1 MTAAARERSLL
12 DPVEGVFPPGFRWGV
27 ATAAYQ
33 IEGAATEDGR
43 GPSIWD
49 TFAAVP
55 GHIADGSDGL
65 VACDHYHRWRED
77 LDLLDW
83 LGVGAY
89 RLSLSWPRI
98 LPGGGSR
105 IESRGLDF
113 YDRLVDGLLARGI
126 DPVVTL
132 YHWDLPQ
139 PLEDAGG
146 WAVRDTA
153 WRFADLALAANG
165 RLGDRVSSWIT
176 LNEPWCSAFLGY
188 ASGAHA
194 PGRREPSAAVRATHH
209 LLLGH
214 GLAVAALRE
223 SGTSAEVGITL
234 NLYPVHAASEDE
246 VDVDAARRLDG
257 MQNRIFL
264 DPVLRGSYPAD
275 VLRDLTARGLNL
287 DHIQPGDL
295 DVIGAPIDVLG
306 VNYYSSFCVR
316 STNGHDPQ
324 QQNRPGLPWVGCDDV
339 EFVSRHLP
347 LTHMDW
353 EVDPDG
359 LRQMLVRLQGDYDCP
374 PIVITENGAAYRDR
388 PGSTGEV
395 DDPERIEFV
404 ESHLRAALAAIGE
417 GVPLRGYFLW
427 SLLDNLE
434 WAWGYSRRFGVV
446 RVDFA
451 TQRRTPKSSAY
462 RYREIVA
469 ANGPGPPPTR

>member
-12 DPVEGVFPPGFRWGV
+12 DPAAGVFPPGFRWGV

-65 VACDHYHRWRED
+65 VACDHYHRWPED

-89 RLSLSWPRI
+89 RFSLSWPRI

-139 PLEDAGG
+139 PLEDLGG
-146 WAVRDTA
+146 WAERDTA
-153 WRFADLALAANG
+153 WRFADLVMAAQG

-176 LNEPWCSAFLGY
+176 VNEPWCSAFLGY
-188 ASGAHA
+188 ASGIHA
-194 PGRREPSAAVRATHH
+194 PGRREPSAALRSTHH

-234 NLYPVHAASEDE
+234 NLSPVHAASADPA
-246 VDVDAARRLDG
+246 DVDAARRFDG
-257 MQNRIFL
+257 MQNRLFL
-264 DPVLRGSYPAD
+264 DPVLRGSYPVD
-275 VLRDLTARGLNL
+275 VLDDLVARGFNL
-287 DHIQPGDL
+287 DHIKSDDL
-295 DVIGAPIDVLG
+295 DIIGAPIDVVG
-306 VNYYSSFCVR
+306 VNYYSSFRVR
-316 STNGHDPQ
+316 ANTSREAARQSRRGW
-324 QQNRPGLPWVGCDDV
+324 PWVGCEDV
-339 EFVSRHLP
+339 EFVSQHLP
-347 LTHMDW
+347 LTQMDW

-359 LRQMLVRLQGDYDCP
+359 LRAMLVRLHRDYECP
-374 PIVITENGAAYRDR
+374 AIVITENGAAYRDR
-388 PGSTGEV
+388 LGSTGEV

-404 ESHLRAALAAIGE
+404 ESHLRAGLAAIGE
-417 GVPLRGYFLW
+417 GAPLRGYFLW

-446 RVDFA
+446 HVDFA
-451 TQRRTPKSSAY
+451 TQLRTPKSSAH

-469 ANGPGPPPTR
+469 ANGPGPSS

>member
-1 MTAAARERSLL
+1 VTVAAGERSLL
-12 DPVEGVFPPGFRWGV
+12 DPVAGVFPPGFRWGI

-65 VACDHYHRWRED
+65 VACDHYHRWSED

-89 RLSLSWPRI
+89 RFSLSWPRI

-105 IESRGLDF
+105 VESRGLDF

-139 PLEDAGG
+139 PLEDLGG
-146 WAVRDTA
+146 WAERDTA
-153 WRFADLALAANG
+153 WRFADLAMAAHG

-188 ASGAHA
+188 ASGIHA
-194 PGRREPSAAVRATHH
+194 PGRREPFAALRATHH

-234 NLYPVHAASEDE
+234 NLYPVHAASGDPT
-246 VDVDAARRLDG
+246 DVDAARRLDG

-275 VLRDLTARGLNL
+275 VLDDLTARGFNL
-287 DHIQPGDL
+287 DHIKPDDL
-295 DVIGAPIDVLG
+295 GIIAAPIDVLG
-306 VNYYSSFCVR
+306 VNYYSSFRVR
-316 STNGHDPQ
+316 SANGPDAPP
-324 QQNRPGLPWVGCDDV
+324 QNRFHLPWVGCDDV
-339 EFVSRHLP
+339 EFVSQHLP

-359 LRQMLVRLQGDYDCP
+359 LRAMLVRLHRDYDCP
-374 PIVITENGAAYRDR
+374 PIVITENGAAYRDH

-404 ESHLRAALAAIGE
+404 ESHLRAALTAIGE
-417 GVPLRGYFLW
+417 GAPLRGYFLW

-446 RVDFA
+446 HVDFA
-451 TQRRTPKSSAY
+451 TQQRTPKSSAY

-469 ANGPGPPPTR
+469 ANGPGPAA

>member
-1 MTAAARERSLL
+1 
-12 DPVEGVFPPGFRWGV
+12 V

-77 LDLLDW
+77 VELLDW

-89 RLSLSWPRI
+89 RFSLSWPRI

-105 IESRGLDF
+105 VESRGLDF

-146 WAVRDTA
+146 WTERDTA
-153 WRFADLALAANG
+153 WRFTDLALAAHE
-165 RLGDRVSSWIT
+165 RLGDRVTSWIT

-194 PGRREPSAAVRATHH
+194 PGRRDPAAALRAAHH

-214 GLAVAALRE
+214 GLAVTALRE
-223 SGTSAEVGITL
+223 AGASGELGITL
-234 NLYPVHAASEDE
+234 NLYPVHAASQHPD
-246 VDVDAARRLDG
+246 DIDAARRIDG

-264 DPVLRGSYPAD
+264 DPVLRGSYPVD
-275 VLRDLTARGLNL
+275 VVEDLTARGLTV
-287 DHIQPGDL
+287 DHVRPGDL
-295 DVIGAPIDVLG
+295 DIIRAPIDVLG
-306 VNYYSSFCVR
+306 VNYYSSFCVQGTTGQAP
-316 STNGHDPQ
+316 SQH
-324 QQNRPGLPWVGCDDV
+324 RPGVPWVGCDDID
-339 EFVSRHLP
+339 FVSRHLP
-347 LTHMDW
+347 RTHMDW

-359 LRQMLVRLQGDYDCP
+359 LRQILVRLQREYDCP
-374 PIVITENGAAYRDR
+374 PVVITENGAAYHDV
-388 PGSTGEV
+388 PAITGEV

-404 ESHLRAALAAIGE
+404 ESHLRAAIAAIGE
-417 GVPLRGYFLW
+417 GAPLRGYFLW

-446 RVDFA
+446 HVDFA
-451 TQRRTPKSSAY
+451 TQQRTPKSSAY

-469 ANGPGPPPTR
+469 ANGPGPAA

>member
-1 MTAAARERSLL
+1 MTATAREGSLL
-12 DPVEGVFPPGFRWGV
+12 DPVAGVFPPGFRWGV

-77 LDLLDW
+77 VDLLDW

-89 RLSLSWPRI
+89 RFSLSWPRI

-105 IESRGLDF
+105 VETRGLDF

-126 DPVVTL
+126 DPVATL

-146 WAVRDTA
+146 WTERDTA
-153 WRFADLALAANG
+153 WRFTDLALAAYE
-165 RLGDRVSSWIT
+165 RLGDRVTSWIT

-194 PGRREPSAAVRATHH
+194 PGRQDPAAALRAAHH

-214 GLAVAALRE
+214 GLAVAAMRDA
-223 SGTSAEVGITL
+223 GASAELGITL
-234 NLYPVHAASEDE
+234 NLYPVHAASEHCD
-246 VDVDAARRLDG
+246 DIDAARRLDG

-275 VLRDLTARGLNL
+275 VVDDLTARGLNF
-287 DHIQPGDL
+287 DHVRPGDL
-295 DVIGAPIDVLG
+295 DVIRAPIDVLG

-316 STNGHDPQ
+316 VATRQPPNQHRLGV
-324 QQNRPGLPWVGCDDV
+324 PWVGCDDID
-339 EFVSRHLP
+339 FVSRQLP
-347 LTHMDW
+347 RTHMDW

-359 LRQMLVRLQGDYDCP
+359 LRQTLVRLQREYDCP
-374 PIVITENGAAYRDR
+374 PIIITENGAAYRDL
-388 PGSTGEV
+388 PAITGEV

-417 GVPLRGYFLW
+417 GAPLRGYFLW

-446 RVDFA
+446 HVDFA
-451 TQRRTPKSSAY
+451 TQQRTPKSSAY

-469 ANGPGPPPTR
+469 ANGPGPAA

>member
-1 MTAAARERSLL
+1 MTATAGERALGNPLS
-12 DPVEGVFPPGFRWGV
+12 GVFPTGFRWGV

-49 TFAAVP
+49 TFATVP

-65 VACDHYHRWRED
+65 VACDHYHRWAED
-77 LDLLDW
+77 LDLLEW
-83 LGVGAY
+83 LGVGDY
-89 RLSLSWPRI
+89 RFSVSWPRI

-105 IESRGLDF
+105 VESRGLDF

-126 DPVVTL
+126 DPVATL

-146 WAVRDTA
+146 WAERDTA
-153 WRFADLALAANG
+153 WRFADLAVVVHE
-165 RLGDRVSSWIT
+165 RLSDRVSSWIT

-188 ASGAHA
+188 ASGNHA
-194 PGRREPSAAVRATHH
+194 PGRRGPGSALRATHH

-223 SGTSAEVGITL
+223 AGSSAEVGITL
-234 NLYPVHAASEDE
+234 NLYPVHPASTDSA
-246 VDVDAARRLDG
+246 DLDAARRLDG

-264 DPVLRGSYPAD
+264 DPVLRGSYPSD
-275 VLRDLTARGLNL
+275 VLADLTARGFDL

-295 DVIGAPIDVLG
+295 DIISAPIDVLG

-316 STNGHDPQ
+316 SAGDDAPQ
-324 QQNRPGLPWVGCDDV
+324 HNRPASPWVGCDDV
-339 EFVSRHLP
+339 DFVSRHLP

-359 LRQMLVRLQGDYDCP
+359 LRQMLVRLATDYKSP
-374 PIVITENGAAYRDR
+374 PIVITENGAAYRDL
-388 PGSTGEV
+388 PGTTGEV
-395 DDPERIEFV
+395 DDPERIQFV

-434 WAWGYSRRFGVV
+434 WSWGYSRRFGVV
-446 RVDFA
+446 HVDFA
-451 TQRRTPKSSAY
+451 TQQRTPKSSAY

-469 ANGPGPPPTR
+469 ANGPGPAA

>member
-1 MTAAARERSLL
+1 MTATAGELPRLGPTPGA
-12 DPVEGVFPPGFRWGV
+12 FPSGFRWGV

-49 TFAAVP
+49 TFTAIP
-55 GHIADGSDGL
+55 GTIADGSDGL
-65 VACDHYHRWRED
+65 VACDHYHRWGED

-83 LGVGAY
+83 LGVDAY
-89 RLSLSWPRI
+89 RFSLSWPRI
-98 LPGGGSR
+98 LPGGGAR

-113 YDRLVDGLLARGI
+113 YDKLVDGLLTRGI

-146 WAVRDTA
+146 WAERDTA
-153 WRFADLALAANG
+153 SRFADLALAAHG
-165 RLGDRVSSWIT
+165 RLGDRVNSWIT

-188 ASGAHA
+188 ASGLHA
-194 PGRREPSAAVRATHH
+194 PGRREPAAALRAAHH

-214 GLAVAALRE
+214 GLAAAALRAA
-223 SGTSAEVGITL
+223 GTSAEVGITL
-234 NLYPVHAASEDE
+234 NLYPVHPATAAD

-275 VLRDLTARGLNL
+275 VVEDLMARGHSF
-287 DHIQPGDL
+287 DFVAPGDL
-295 DVIGAPIDVLG
+295 EIIGAPIDVLG
-306 VNYYSSFCVR
+306 VNYYSSFSVQ
-316 STNGHDPQ
+316 SSNGQDPPHQ
-324 QQNRPGLPWVGCDDV
+324 SRPGIPWVGCDDV
-339 EFVSRHLP
+339 EFVSQRLP

-359 LRQMLVRLQGDYDCP
+359 LRQVLVRLHNEYDCP
-374 PIVITENGAAYRDR
+374 PLVITENGAAYRDL
-388 PGSTGEV
+388 PAATGEV
-395 DDPERIEFV
+395 DDPERITFV

-417 GVPLRGYFLW
+417 GAPLRGYFLW

-434 WAWGYSRRFGVV
+434 WAWGYSRRFGLVH
-446 RVDFA
+446 VDFA
-451 TQRRTPKSSAY
+451 TQARTPKSSAY

-469 ANGPGPPPTR
+469 ANGIGPPA